1 MDYSEPSY
9 SQLDYSDSTH
19 FHKVIADTVNA
30 TFDGLEMTLYYDRV
44 AGKDKESLYSD
55 DVYGRLHHAT
65 VDTVFDMDK
74 ALQDYMIQ
82 RFGGHFKMMKQYVN
96 DTESTDVFVLTEQQ
110 MARVI
115 LTHTIEEFI
124 YDKKDEL
131 LSYEKFKQWREI
143 NGTLDSCT
151 ESECES
157 ESESDNGDGFAD
169 CDDCGYS
176 HNLADKCPTG
186 NQCEKYIQW
195 RKEQECECKEV
206 CEC

>member
-1 MDYSEPSY
+1 M
-9 SQLDYSDSTH
+9 
-19 FHKVIADTVNA
+19 VIADTVNA

-44 AGKDKESLYSD
+44 AGKDKQSLYSD
-55 DVYGRLHHAT
+55 GVYGRLHHAT

-157 ESESDNGDGFAD
+157 ESEIEGLCEG
-169 CDDCGYS
+169 CGMHETYECEE
-176 HNLADKCPTG
+176 NCPY
-186 NQCEKYIQW
+186 QIQK